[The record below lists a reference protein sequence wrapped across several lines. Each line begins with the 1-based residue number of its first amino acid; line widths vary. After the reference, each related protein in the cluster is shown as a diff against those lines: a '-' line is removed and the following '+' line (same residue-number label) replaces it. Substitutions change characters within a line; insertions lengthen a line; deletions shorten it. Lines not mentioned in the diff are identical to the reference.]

1 MRDIRFDP
9 KDTSKENGRI
19 YATHSKLPDIDMV
32 LLQSAMLAKRGVK
45 RLNIGFWVF
54 FVAWIAFCS
63 YVFYIMR

>member
-32 LLQSAMLAKRGVK
+32 LLQSAMLAKRDVK
-45 RLNIGFWVF
+45 RLNIAGIVCVVS
-54 FVAWIAFCS
+54 FVLFVLC
-63 YVFYIMR
+63 VLFL